1 MNPSVRREILGR
13 VSHNVRAAR
22 VGHRMTQEL
31 LARRSGLH
39 RTEIGKL
46 ENSERLP
53 RLDTAVK
60 LATALEIPL
69 DRLVEGVIWEPPQ
82 RSWERGRFVVPA
94 GVTVTP
100 YQSLDSI

>member
-1 MNPSVRREILGR
+1 MKPSVRREIIGR
-13 VSHNVRAAR
+13 VSDNLRIAR
-22 VGHRMTQEL
+22 VRQRMTQEL
-31 LARRSGLH
+31 LARRAGLH

-69 DRLVEGVIWEPPQ
+69 DQLVDGVTWEPPQ
-82 RSWERGRFVVPA
+82 RWGRGRFKVD
-94 GVTVTP
+94 
-100 YQSLDSI
+100 QSLPHLRPHDPR

>member
-1 MNPSVRREILGR
+1 MDPKVRREILGR
-13 VSHNVRAAR
+13 VSDNLRLAR
-22 VGHRMTQEL
+22 VRQRMTQEL

-60 LATALEIPL
+60 LATALEVPL
-69 DRLVEGVIWEPPQ
+69 DQLVDGVTWEMPQ
-82 RSWERGRFVVPA
+82 RSWGRGRFKVD
-94 GVTVTP
+94 
-100 YQSLDSI
+100 QSLPYLRPHDLR

>member
-1 MNPSVRREILGR
+1 MEPLVRQAILGR
-13 VSHNVRAAR
+13 VSDNLRAAR
-22 VGHRMTQEL
+22 VQQRMTQEL

-60 LATALEIPL
+60 LATALEVPL
-69 DRLVEGVIWEPPQ
+69 DHLVDGIAWEQPA
-82 RSWERGRFVVPA
+82 RSWGRERFVVSAYFPN
-94 GVTVTP
+94 P
-100 YQSLDSI
+100 RSS